1 MIKAFKKLDYT
12 IYTGLFIDMFIDQLD
27 NKFGSDEIIAASP

>member
-12 IYTGLFIDMFIDQLD
+12 IYTGLFIAMFTDQLD
-27 NKFGSDEIIAASP
+27 NKFGSDEIIAVLP